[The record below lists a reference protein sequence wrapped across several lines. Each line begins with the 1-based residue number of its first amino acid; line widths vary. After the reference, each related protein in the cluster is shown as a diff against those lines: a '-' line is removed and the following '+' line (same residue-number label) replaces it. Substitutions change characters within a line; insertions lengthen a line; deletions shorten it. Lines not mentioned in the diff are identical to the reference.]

1 MDSSALEHMAIDVF
15 NPTGHQVIDSDD
27 TMGSNSDYYS
37 ANEGEKQVRMDM
49 EPTHNTLTLNFG
61 TSANID
67 PSQATFSFGV
77 STNTVPSHVA
87 NESPESTVS

>member
-1 MDSSALEHMAIDVF
+1 LSRKLLRIRGRIRGTAPDKHKWELQGAW
-15 NPTGHQVIDSDD
+15 SD
-27 TMGSNSDYYS
+27 SDYYS
-37 ANEGEKQVRMDM
+37 ANEGEKQVRMDA

-61 TSANID
+61 TSANIN
-67 PSQATFSFGV
+67 PLQATFSFGV